1 MNKIIKDKINKVIAI
16 FIIVIAFGVTL
27 TLMLKYKIEGETNMP
42 FVLSKIFIIS
52 SADITNKED
61 NPENKKW
68 NFFINQYNDFYIEIK
83 KNENYKKDE
92 YIKSVSIE
100 NIEISSSGNDSKNV
114 YVFMPNSSNEGNL
127 FTYDENYKVKDSLTY
142 TGSAINNARNLQI
155 GNQGGNLSFR
165 VVNSKIA
172 EYVSDDNDEI
182 SYNGTLLKLAKI
194 NVEDIKFN
202 ISFDIVIKTINNQY
216 RGNYSVELPIDKV
229 ETDGVSSLTKTEF
242 NDIIFKREKITN

>member
-1 MNKIIKDKINKVIAI
+1 
-16 FIIVIAFGVTL
+16 
-27 TLMLKYKIEGETNMP
+27 
-42 FVLSKIFIIS
+42 
-52 SADITNKED
+52 
-61 NPENKKW
+61 
-68 NFFINQYNDFYIEIK
+68 
-83 KNENYKKDE
+83 
-92 YIKSVSIE
+92 
-100 NIEISSSGNDSKNV
+100 
-114 YVFMPNSSNEGNL
+114 MPNSSNEGNL